1 VTLYDFQ
8 LAERMNKD
16 FKITAKEFK
25 LYPLLS
31 RSAWASILIFVASY
45 FIIQQLLS
53 FWITFNFYPYP
64 SHYMRTGELYLIK
77 PYIVQPWSIPEDFN
91 KVKSEEE
98 LNELVEKHTDEFS
111 FKTALF
117 RDKGLH

>member
-1 VTLYDFQ
+1 
-8 LAERMNKD
+8 
-16 FKITAKEFK
+16 
-25 LYPLLS
+25 
-31 RSAWASILIFVASY
+31 
-45 FIIQQLLS
+45 
-53 FWITFNFYPYP
+53 
-64 SHYMRTGELYLIK
+64 MRTGELYLIK